1 MDDRSSSVF
10 LRVLLSCPLYR
21 CRISYGSCTLSS
33 TLYNCNDIAVICM
46 AHCCMV
52 NVVICVHCMIF
63 IPIMACLWRI
73 GWYLVIICSQVLC
86 VIFPY
91 LLFLVLFF
99 ASTVFLYFLTYV
111 LTHIALYPKWTV
123 TVLPANQQFNQ
134 SVIESVMMKNAVQVL
149 CGLYLVYLGKVL
161 AIPFCSMHV
170 LYLLHDLLYIRLSN
184 LISYLLIIC
193 MVSRYCMRVRCT
205 Q

>member
-1 MDDRSSSVF
+1 MLAQLARLIIKSPRHGKKLTTFHGWTIGLVQCF
-10 LRVLLSCPLYR
+10 LRVLLSFPLHM

-33 TLYNCNDIAVICM
+33 TLYNNCNDIAVICM

-63 IPIMACLWRI
+63 IPIIACLWRI

-111 LTHIALYPKWTV
+111 LTHIALYPK
-123 TVLPANQQFNQ
+123 
-134 SVIESVMMKNAVQVL
+134 
-149 CGLYLVYLGKVL
+149 
-161 AIPFCSMHV
+161 
-170 LYLLHDLLYIRLSN
+170 
-184 LISYLLIIC
+184 
-193 MVSRYCMRVRCT
+193 
-205 Q
+205 

>member
-1 MDDRSSSVF
+1 MDDGSGSVF

-86 VIFPY
+86 VIFPK

-99 ASTVFLYFLTYV
+99 CVDRFPFLSDVRTNTYRTLPKMNSYSITSQST
-111 LTHIALYPKWTV
+111 I
-123 TVLPANQQFNQ
+123 Q
-134 SVIESVMMKNAVQVL
+134 SECDRK
-149 CGLYLVYLGKVL
+149 CDDEKC
-161 AIPFCSMHV
+161 CSSFV
-170 LYLLHDLLYIRLSN
+170 WPVPSLFG
-184 LISYLLIIC
+184 
-193 MVSRYCMRVRCT
+193 
-205 Q
+205 